1 MIVKADC
8 INEQIIGLHSTYH
21 CGVRICANTLKDP
34 FSTLKSSASKK
45 KKKKSEWERENCSV
59 SCSAGPYTGSKR
71 ALMHGLLPGK
81 HFLG

>member
-45 KKKKSEWERENCSV
+45 KKKKVSGREKT
-59 SCSAGPYTGSKR
+59 AR
-71 ALMHGLLPGK
+71 FLAQLGLIPEAK
-81 HFLG
+81 EP

>member
-45 KKKKSEWERENCSV
+45 KKKKKWVGERKLLGFLLSW
-59 SCSAGPYTGSKR
+59 
-71 ALMHGLLPGK
+71 ALYRKQKSPNARPAAR
-81 HFLG
+81 